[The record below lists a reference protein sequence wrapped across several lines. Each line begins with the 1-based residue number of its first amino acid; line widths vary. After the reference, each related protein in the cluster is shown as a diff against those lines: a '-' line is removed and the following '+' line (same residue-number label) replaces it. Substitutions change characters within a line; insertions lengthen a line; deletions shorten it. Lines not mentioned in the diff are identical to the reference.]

1 MRNKSIKNITY
12 SYGSVIITSLL
23 GFVTLPLSLNYFGK
37 DLFGLFSITGDTL
50 AYLALFNFGIPWA
63 AATIFAK
70 LNSQLEQKRVILKA
84 LTLLFVFSF
93 LMIISL
99 FVVHLL
105 FPNWVH
111 FISNISAS
119 VTPTAK
125 LFISIS
131 IIFFIARLP
140 FSLFSQL
147 LIFINHAYV
156 AKIIDVFSVVL
167 NFICLLTVIYFKLT
181 IVQYALISGVVSL
194 VPLIFSVMIFLQV
207 WKSTSLAQLLVA
219 EDQVVSYR
227 HLIESSFYFFLN
239 SIGTLLVWNTDS
251 LVISHYLGLGE
262 TAEYAVMFKFF
273 TILFMIISQLMN
285 VINPLYPKLMKEGRQ
300 EELTKLFNMMIKL
313 FPIIGGVV
321 FLVMFGVYKDFV
333 LLWTHNDRV
342 FIGYLSCFAM
352 GLYYYFLCSSVI
364 PYSVLMSLNYS
375 KEIYLFTLC
384 DALLNLCLSIYLVT
398 KIGVAGVVI
407 ATLTAHVLILFMLV
421 PIKLNKLIP
430 NLFRFEYFYVLKH
443 LCFAIFPSGILIYF
457 LNTYSLS
464 WFKILAL
471 ILIFFFY
478 LMMSLVVLGK
488 QDIKSIKKELMSKF
502 AAAKYQ

>member
-1 MRNKSIKNITY
+1 MKNKSIKNITY

-23 GFVTLPLSLNYFGK
+23 GFITLPLSLNYFGK

-70 LNSQLEQKRVILKA
+70 LNSHSEQRRVILKA
-84 LTLLFVFSF
+84 LSLLSIFSL
-93 LMIISL
+93 LMIIFL
-99 FVVHLL
+99 FIMHLL
-105 FPNWVH
+105 LPNWVH

-119 VTPTAK
+119 ITPTAK

-147 LIFINHAYV
+147 LIFINHAYI
-156 AKIIDVFSVVL
+156 AKVIDVFSAVL

-181 IVQYALISGVVSL
+181 IVQYALISGVISL
-194 VPLIFSVMIFLQV
+194 VPLIFSVMIFLKI
-207 WKSTSLAQLLVA
+207 WKSISSAQSLAA
-219 EDQVVSYR
+219 EDKVVSYR
-227 HLIESSFYFFLN
+227 HLLESSFYFFLN

-300 EELTKLFNMMIKL
+300 EELTKLFNMTVKL
-313 FPIIGGVV
+313 FPIIGGIL
-321 FLVMFGVYKDFV
+321 FLVLFGVFKDFV
-333 LLWTHNDRV
+333 VLWTHNDKV

-352 GLYYYFLCSSVI
+352 GLYCYFLCSSVV

-375 KEIYLFTLC
+375 KEICLLTLC
-384 DALLNLCLSIYLVT
+384 DAVLNLCLSVYLVT

-407 ATLTAHVLILFMLV
+407 ATLIAHVLILFILV

-430 NLFRFEYFYVLKH
+430 NLFKFDYFYVIKH
-443 LCFAIFPSGILIYF
+443 LCFVILPSGVLIYF
-457 LNTYSLS
+457 LNNYSLN
-464 WFKILAL
+464 WFKIVAL
-471 ILIFFFY
+471 ISIFLFY
-478 LMMSLVVLGK
+478 SLMSLVVLGAR
-488 QDIKSIKKELMSKF
+488 DIKNIKYELMSKF
-502 AAAKYQ
+502 MATKH

>member
-70 LNSQLEQKRVILKA
+70 LNSHLEQKRVILKA

-93 LMIISL
+93 LMITSL
-99 FVVHLL
+99 FIVHLL

-111 FISNISAS
+111 FISNISSS

-156 AKIIDVFSVVL
+156 AKIIDVFSAGL
-167 NFICLLTVIYFKLT
+167 NFICLLIVIYFKLT
-181 IVQYALISGVVSL
+181 IVQYALINGAISL
-194 VPLIFSVMIFLQV
+194 MPLIFSVVVFLKI
-207 WKSTSLAQLLVA
+207 WRSTSLSHSIIANDTVI
-219 EDQVVSYR
+219 SYR
-227 HLIESSFYFFLN
+227 HLVESSFFFFLN
-239 SIGTLLVWNTDS
+239 SIGSLLVWNTDS

-273 TILFMIISQLMN
+273 TILFMVISQLMN
-285 VINPLYPKLMKEGRQ
+285 VINPLYPKLMKEERQ
-300 EELTKLFNMMIKL
+300 EELTKLFNITIKL
-313 FPIIGGVV
+313 FPIIGGVL
-321 FLVMFGVYKDFV
+321 FLILFGVFKDFV
-333 LLWTHNDRV
+333 ILWTHNDKV

-352 GLYYYFLCSSVI
+352 GLYCYFLCSSVV

-375 KEIYLFTLC
+375 KEIYLLTLC
-384 DALLNLCLSIYLVT
+384 DAVINLCLSVYLVT

-407 ATLTAHVLILFMLV
+407 ATLIAHVLILFILI

-430 NLFRFEYFYVLKH
+430 NLFKFDYFYVLKH
-443 LCFAIFPSGILIYF
+443 LGFAIFPSGLLVFFINSLPLGVYKVSLWIIVFLFYMSMSFIILGRR
-457 LNTYSLS
+457 SAS
-464 WFKILAL
+464 E
-471 ILIFFFY
+471 
-478 LMMSLVVLGK
+478 
-488 QDIKSIKKELMSKF
+488 IKKLIKVL
-502 AAAKYQ
+502 K